1 MEALVVTFKTHA
13 SQEQF
18 TAATAEHA
26 PVFAE
31 LDGLL
36 AKIWIADPESGTDG
50 GIYFFRDRTA
60 LDAYLESDLFESI
73 LAEPSFEG
81 TTHRRYQVIE
91 ELTAYSRDPTTVVA
105 APRVFQ
111 VWGGKE
117 AKAQRR

>member
-13 SQEQF
+13 SREQF

-36 AKIWIADPESGTDG
+36 AKIWITDAESGTYG
-50 GIYFFRDRTA
+50 GIYLFRDRTA

-73 LAEPSFEG
+73 RAEPSFE
-81 TTHRRYQVIE
+81 RMSWRSYRVLD
-91 ELTAYSRDPTTVVA
+91 ELTARTQPGIQIVGGVA
-105 APRVFQ
+105 A
-111 VWGGKE
+111 
-117 AKAQRR
+117 

>member
-36 AKIWIADPESGTDG
+36 AKRRSG
-50 GIYFFRDRTA
+50 
-60 LDAYLESDLFESI
+60 S
-73 LAEPSFEG
+73 
-81 TTHRRYQVIE
+81 
-91 ELTAYSRDPTTVVA
+91 PTPKA
-105 APRVFQ
+105 APTGESTSSVTAPPSTPTSR
-111 VWGGKE
+111 
-117 AKAQRR
+117 AISSRASSRSRASKARAGAATRCSMS